1 MTQNRQ
7 ASSALTGA
15 LHPRDHTVIR
25 VQPDCRILN
34 LPEETRRKIYRYAL
48 TSSSGPLFVRE
59 TSIIILLPAYE
70 VEYVDG
76 KLTVRPYT
84 EEEKMVHYYRHPVH
98 GFKLYAGP
106 NDVAEMNQLKYVCR
120 KLYHET
126 RCLTVKT
133 NDIAFVQR
141 DKSDPPA
148 PVQFARWLHHC
159 PKSYKEL
166 IRTVVLKAAYVENS
180 PGRGTPQAEVHQAGL
195 HQLGLRQ
202 DAPYQGALPQS
213 FEERA
218 ANMERMKQ
226 RLCAPCHC
234 FNIIANFCT
243 AFPSAVVKYHV

>member
-7 ASSALTGA
+7 ASSAITGA

-120 KLYHET
+120 
-126 RCLTVKT
+126 
-133 NDIAFVQR
+133 
-141 DKSDPPA
+141 
-148 PVQFARWLHHC
+148 
-159 PKSYKEL
+159 
-166 IRTVVLKAAYVENS
+166 NS
-180 PGRGTPQAEVHQAGL
+180 TT
-195 HQLGLRQ
+195 RQ
-202 DAPYQGALPQS
+202 DASLSRPTTSLSSSATKATHPHQCNSRVG
-213 FEERA
+213 F
-218 ANMERMKQ
+218 
-226 RLCAPCHC
+226 
-234 FNIIANFCT
+234 IIARNRT
-243 AFPSAVVKYHV
+243 RS